1 MLLLCAVPA
10 RQLAILTELWYNSKS
25 TRTVQ
30 QPFRLPP
37 EFFETTER
45 MFFMKMIRK
54 WFPAALTAAVC
65 AAGVLSLRCA
75 AEGSVEDVYA
85 AMRRIGMP
93 ETMIQEAKTQYMNAP
108 HDENGMEIN
117 GTYQTYD
124 IWAETVELCQDA
136 IWDKVG
142 EQFGVSG
149 SDIREKMNQNEDPAS
164 SAGDP
169 EPQTPAV
176 SVPAPEKPF
185 VNMTLTEKQDY
196 VKSLPEEQ
204 RASFLAS
211 MSKSERNSVI
221 KQMDTGSQ
229 ADIVGSFVDLGEQ
242 FGMHISVDQLD
253 GNGINY
259 AVRNGEGE
267 LIDANSVSAEADDTG
282 WDMTVPVLGSGL
294 MMLAAVGGLSW
305 LSIRNRKQE
314 AADG

>member
-1 MLLLCAVPA
+1 
-10 RQLAILTELWYNSKS
+10 
-25 TRTVQ
+25 
-30 QPFRLPP
+30 
-37 EFFETTER
+37 
-45 MFFMKMIRK
+45 MKMIRK
-54 WFPAALTAAVC
+54 CLSAALTAAVC
-65 AAGVLSLRCA
+65 AAGVLSLSCA

-93 ETMIQEAKTQYMNAP
+93 ETMIQEAKTQYQNAP

-124 IWAETVELCQDA
+124 IWAETVEMCQDA
-136 IWDKVG
+136 VWDKVG

-149 SDIREKMNQNEDPAS
+149 SEIREQMKENDDAAAS
-164 SAGDP
+164 SG
-169 EPQTPAV
+169 EPAQQAPAV
-176 SVPAPEKPF
+176 NVPEPEKPF

-204 RASFLAS
+204 RAPCLAS

-267 LIDANSVSAEADDTG
+267 LIDANSVSASADDTG
-282 WDMTVPVLGSGL
+282 WNMTVPVFGSCAVILLSCCGVAL
-294 MMLAAVGGLSW
+294 IGRRSRREERADAA
-305 LSIRNRKQE
+305 R
-314 AADG
+314 

>member
-1 MLLLCAVPA
+1 M
-10 RQLAILTELWYNSKS
+10 
-25 TRTVQ
+25 
-30 QPFRLPP
+30 P
-37 EFFETTER
+37 EPFETTER

-54 WFPAALTAAVC
+54 CLSAALTAAVC
-65 AAGVLSLRCA
+65 AAGALSFRCA
-75 AEGSVEDVYA
+75 AEGTVEDVYE

-93 ETMIQEAKTQYMNAP
+93 ETMIQEAKTQYQNAP

-124 IWAETVELCQDA
+124 IWAETVEMCQDA
-136 IWDKVG
+136 VWDKVG

-149 SDIREKMNQNEDPAS
+149 SEIRQQMKENDDAAAS
-164 SAGDP
+164 SGESAQ
-169 EPQTPAV
+169 QTPAV
-176 SVPAPEKPF
+176 NVPEPEKPF

-204 RASFLAS
+204 RAPFLAS

-267 LIDANSVSAEADDTG
+267 LIDANSVSASADNTG
-282 WDMTVPVLGSGL
+282 WNMTVPVFGSCAVILLSCCGVVVLGRRSRREERTD
-294 MMLAAVGGLSW
+294 AV
-305 LSIRNRKQE
+305 R
-314 AADG
+314 